1 MKKLAYILLI
11 FTLIACDSE
20 NANDCFQTAGSGVQ
34 EFQEVPAFHRI
45 LVNRDVTLIVEE
57 ADAYAVLIETGSNL
71 LNDVSAVVVNDQ
83 LILTDDNT
91 CNFVRDFGIT
101 KITVFT
107 PTLTEIRTS
116 TQYEITSNGI
126 LNFES
131 LSFISESFNM
141 PGTFTVGDFRLSVAA
156 ENIDITANGL
166 SSFFLDGTVNNLRVR
181 FFSGA
186 GRFEGRNLTAQ
197 NVDIFHRGSN
207 DMIVNPQQS
216 LTGQMV
222 STGDVI
228 AVNQPP
234 IVAVEVLFTG
244 QLIFN

>member
-1 MKKLAYILLI
+1 MKRLIYILLI

-20 NANDCFQTAGSGVQ
+20 NTNDCFQTAGTTIQ
-34 EFQEVPAFHRI
+34 EFREVPEFSRI
-45 LVNRDVTLIVEE
+45 LVNRDITLIVEE
-57 ADAYAVLIETGSNL
+57 ADEYAVLIETGSNL
-71 LNDVSAVVVNDQ
+71 LNDVMALVVNDQ

-116 TQYEITSNGI
+116 TQYETTSNCI
-126 LNFES
+126 LNFEN
-131 LSFISESFNM
+131 LTLISESFNM
-141 PGTFTVGDFRLSVAA
+141 PGTFTMGDFRLSVASN
-156 ENIDITANGL
+156 NIDIVANGL
-166 SSFFLDGTVNNLRVR
+166 SSFYLDGSVNNLRVR
-181 FFSGA
+181 FFAGA
-186 GRFEGRNLTAQ
+186 GRFEGGNLIAQ
-197 NVDIFHRGSN
+197 NVDIFHRGGN

-216 LTGQMV
+216 IIGQIV

-228 AVNQPP
+228 AINQPP
-234 IVAVEVLFTG
+234 NVEVEVLFTG

>member
-1 MKKLAYILLI
+1 MKKLIYILLI

-20 NANDCFQTAGSGVQ
+20 NANDCFQSAGTTIQ
-34 EFQEVPAFHRI
+34 EFREVPEFSRI
-45 LVNRDVTLIVEE
+45 LVNRDITLIVEE
-57 ADAYAVLIETGSNL
+57 ADDYAVLIETGSNL
-71 LNDVSAVVVNDQ
+71 LNDVTALVVNDQ

-126 LNFES
+126 LNFEN
-131 LSFISESFNM
+131 LTLISESFNM
-141 PGTFTVGDFRLSVAA
+141 PGTFTMGDFRLSVASN
-156 ENIDITANGL
+156 NIDIVANGL
-166 SSFFLDGTVNNLRVR
+166 SSFYLDGNVNDLRVR
-181 FFSGA
+181 FFAGA
-186 GRFEGRNLTAQ
+186 GRFEGRNLIAQ
-197 NVDIFHRGSN
+197 NVDIFHRGGN
-207 DMIVNPQQS
+207 DMILNPQQS
-216 LTGQMV
+216 IIGQIV

-228 AVNQPP
+228 AINQPP
-234 IVAVEVLFTG
+234 NVEVEVLFTG